1 MFEGLLDA
9 TRTESNVVV
18 AVGKMGEPF
27 IAGHYVSGIDHD
39 VLFYDGHP
47 NQPCHKMPRGRL
59 PFTVKET
66 LKENISKVTSP
77 EFNLFHM
84 ASPDLERLIVG
95 QSVGNTSAKET
106 STLNSSDLNVLNL
119 VSPDFEKIISS
130 FQAGEENMLREAV
143 HELRDEMNG
152 EETKSVEEQHEMYT
166 KTFVD
171 ALQKMHEQQINHR
184 EQIME
189 KNKIETSYR
198 GLTDMNSKQPSRF
211 IFEHHP
217 ELFKLHAHV
226 KLSENAR
233 DQMESRTRE
242 RNSGTHCTEELEM
255 NPAMFPLPPIDLHVQ
270 EIVKRERKK
279 QKNRVAASKCRK
291 KKLEREAQLE
301 VTVQQLKE
309 RNIELNAVANAL
321 RNQVTDL
328 KQRVMEH
335 IACGCQVTSL
345 TMAY

>member
-1 MFEGLLDA
+1 
-9 TRTESNVVV
+9 
-18 AVGKMGEPF
+18 MGEPF
-27 IAGHYVSGIDHD
+27 TGHFASGLDHE
-39 VLFYDGHP
+39 VLFYEGYP
-47 NQPCHKMPRGRL
+47 NIPCHKITRERMPL
-59 PFTVKET
+59 NLKIHET
-66 LKENISKVTSP
+66 SKDNITRDSSP

-95 QSVGNTSAKET
+95 QAAGNMATRET
-106 STLNSSDLNVLNL
+106 STINSSDLNVLNL
-119 VSPDFEKIISS
+119 VSPDFEKIVAN

-143 HELRDEMNG
+143 HDLHNKNRRQEG
-152 EETKSVEEQHEMYT
+152 KTVEQQHEMYT

-171 ALQKMHEQQINHR
+171 ALQKMHQQQQQHIHR
-184 EQIME
+184 EHIE
-189 KNKIETSYR
+189 KNKREQNYR
-198 GLTDMNSKQPSRF
+198 DVKIGDKKQPSRL
-211 IFEHHP
+211 IFEQHP
-217 ELFKLHAHV
+217 EFFKLHAHV

-233 DQMESRTRE
+233 YHLPSRAKEVRDCE
-242 RNSGTHCTEELEM
+242 LGNEELGI
-255 NPAMFPLPPIDLHVQ
+255 NLPMFPLPPIDLQVQ

-335 IACGCQVTSL
+335 VACGCHVTL